1 MCVYIYTLHYREGL
15 WNEPI
20 AIRQSNNMQR
30 FFQSGS
36 VQGALLWVLRV
47 VPGPRRSGS
56 E

>member
-1 MCVYIYTLHYREGL
+1 MTKL
-15 WNEPI
+15 
-20 AIRQSNNMQR
+20 QSGRATTCNV

-36 VQGALLWVLRV
+36 VQGALLWGLRA